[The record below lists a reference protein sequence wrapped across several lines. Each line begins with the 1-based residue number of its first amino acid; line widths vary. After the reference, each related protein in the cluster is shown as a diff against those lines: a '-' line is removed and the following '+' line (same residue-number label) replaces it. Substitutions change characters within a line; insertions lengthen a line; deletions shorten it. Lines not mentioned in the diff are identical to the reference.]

1 MAGQVEAHGHG
12 PRRPRACLRLAAASS
27 AAERKTAAENLAAH
41 HEHVPAWEE
50 PIAKPKAG
58 GKMGS
63 VVEGEHSTA
72 VAIDLQSKKVVWAG
86 TSCEGTAAT
95 REDEFVALM
104 MAYFQSKQVDVPAIC
119 VDMCGSAATI
129 IAALKRRCPAR

>member
-50 PIAKPKAG
+50 PIAKPKAAEP
-58 GKMGS
+58 MGPS
-63 VVEGEHSTA
+63 EIG
-72 VAIDLQSKKVVWAG
+72 AG
-86 TSCEGTAAT
+86 HQERLETGTRWQEEA
-95 REDEFVALM
+95 RI
-104 MAYFQSKQVDVPAIC
+104 VDVWLLATGNELLLSPSSTMGYLA
-119 VDMCGSAATI
+119 MALAPSAAPVI
-129 IAALKRRCPAR
+129 PQGPSRQV